1 LHLNFSHFV
10 TAQFCTAR
18 AEWCCALGV
27 AERVKAHDIGPE
39 IIVVINTDEKCSAA
53 AAVVLKSCVF
63 ILEREALV

>member
-18 AEWCCALGV
+18 AERCCALGA

-39 IIVVINTDEKCSAA
+39 IIDVIDADEKLVAA
-53 AAVVLKSCVF
+53 AAVVSNRAWLYLYKSD
-63 ILEREALV
+63 